1 MQNRIEIEYIYGAT
15 LRVAPFFLQTML
27 EIKSPQTDS
36 DWKAYYA
43 LRFNVL
49 REPWN
54 QPLGSEV
61 LADEDQAIH
70 AIAIDDNE
78 VVGVARM
85 HESAEKQGQVRCVAT
100 ATAAQGKGIGKA
112 IMAYL
117 EEKAK
122 QKGWTEI
129 VLEARENAV
138 PFYEAIGYTIV
149 AESYLLF
156 GEIQHYRMQKS
167 L

>member
-1 MQNRIEIEYIYGAT
+1 VENG
-15 LRVAPFFLQTML
+15 
-27 EIKSPQTDS
+27 
-36 DWKAYYA
+36 
-43 LRFNVL
+43 
-49 REPWN
+49 
-54 QPLGSEV
+54 EV
-61 LADEDQAIH
+61 L
-70 AIAIDDNE
+70 
-78 VVGVARM
+78 GVARM

-117 EEKAK
+117 EKEAK

-156 GEIQHYRMQKS
+156 GEIQHYRMQKKI
-167 L
+167 

>member
-1 MQNRIEIEYIYGAT
+1 M
-15 LRVAPFFLQTML
+15 
-27 EIKSPQTDS
+27 EIKAPQTDS
-36 DWKAYYA
+36 EWKAYYA

-54 QPLGSEV
+54 QPHGSEV

-70 AIAIDDNE
+70 AIAVEEEI
-78 VVGVARM
+78 VLGVARM
-85 HESAEKQGQVRCVAT
+85 HESTTNQGQVRCVAI
-100 ATAAQGKGIGKA
+100 ATTAQGKGIGKA
-112 IMAYL
+112 IMAHL
-117 EEKAK
+117 EDKAK
-122 QKGWTEI
+122 AKGWSEI

-138 PFYEAIGYTIV
+138 PFYQAIGYAIV
-149 AESYLLF
+149 EESYLLF

>member
-1 MQNRIEIEYIYGAT
+1 M
-15 LRVAPFFLQTML
+15 APPFGWRHFFYTTML
-27 EIKSPQTDS
+27 EIKSPQTDT

-54 QPLGSEV
+54 QPHGSEV

-70 AIAIDDNE
+70 AIAVAGE
-78 VVGVARM
+78 QVLGVARM
-85 HESAEKQGQVRCVAT
+85 HESAAKQGQVRCVAI

-117 EEKAK
+117 EEKAV

-138 PFYEAIGYTIV
+138 PFYQAIGYSIV

-156 GEIQHYRMQKS
+156 GEIQHYRMQKA
-167 L
+167 LNLPE

>member
-1 MQNRIEIEYIYGAT
+1 M
-15 LRVAPFFLQTML
+15 APPCGWRHFFYTTML
-27 EIKSPQTDS
+27 EIKSPVTDS

-61 LADEDQAIH
+61 LTDEDQAIH
-70 AIAIDDNE
+70 AIAVENE
-78 VVGVARM
+78 EVLGVARM
-85 HESAEKQGQVRCVAT
+85 HESAEKQGQVRCVAI
-100 ATAAQGKGIGKA
+100 ATEAQGKGIGKA
-112 IMAYL
+112 MMAYL

>member
-1 MQNRIEIEYIYGAT
+1 
-15 LRVAPFFLQTML
+15 ML

-70 AIAIDDNE
+70 AIAVEGTE

-85 HESAEKQGQVRCVAT
+85 HESAEKQGQVRCVAI
-100 ATAAQGKGIGKA
+100 ATEAQGKGIGKA
-112 IMAYL
+112 MMAYL

>member
-1 MQNRIEIEYIYGAT
+1 
-15 LRVAPFFLQTML
+15 ML
-27 EIKSPQTDS
+27 EIKSPQSDS

-54 QPLGSEV
+54 QPVGSEV

-70 AIAIDDNE
+70 AIAVEQGE
-78 VVGVARM
+78 VLGVARM
-85 HESAEKQGQVRCVAT
+85 HESAENQGQVRCVAT

-117 EEKAK
+117 EKKAIE
-122 QKGWTEI
+122 KGWTEI

-138 PFYEAIGYTIV
+138 PFYQAIGYTIV

-156 GEIQHYRMQKS
+156 DEIQHYRMKKA
-167 L
+167 LNLTE

>member
-1 MQNRIEIEYIYGAT
+1 M
-15 LRVAPFFLQTML
+15 
-27 EIKSPQTDS
+27 EIKSPQTDAE
-36 DWKAYYA
+36 WKAYYG

-70 AIAIDDNE
+70 AIASE
-78 VVGVARM
+78 VGAVLGVARM
-85 HESAEKQGQVRCVAT
+85 HESAAKQGQVRCVAI
-100 ATAAQGKGIGKA
+100 ATAAQGQGIGKA
-112 IMAYL
+112 IMVYL
-117 EEKAK
+117 EEKARL
-122 QKGWTEI
+122 KGWTEI

-138 PFYEAIGYTIV
+138 PFYKAIGYTIV
-149 AESYLLF
+149 TESYLLF
-156 GEIQHYRMQKS
+156 GEIQHFRMKKT

>member
-1 MQNRIEIEYIYGAT
+1 
-15 LRVAPFFLQTML
+15 ML
-27 EIKSPQTDS
+27 EIKSPQNDA
-36 DWKAYYA
+36 DWNAYYA
-43 LRFNVL
+43 LRFSVL

-54 QPLGSEV
+54 QPVGSEV

-70 AIAIDDNE
+70 AIAVENGE
-78 VVGVARM
+78 VLGVARM

-100 ATAAQGKGIGKA
+100 ATKAQGKGIGKA

-122 QKGWTEI
+122 QKDWTEI

-138 PFYEAIGYTIV
+138 PFYQAIGYSIV

-156 GEIQHYRMQKS
+156 DEIQHYRMQKS

>member
-1 MQNRIEIEYIYGAT
+1 M
-15 LRVAPFFLQTML
+15 
-27 EIKSPQTDS
+27 EIKSPQSDS
-36 DWKAYYA
+36 EWKAYYA

-70 AIAIDDNE
+70 AIAVEDGE
-78 VVGVARM
+78 VLGVARM

-100 ATAAQGKGIGKA
+100 ATAVQGKGIGKA

-117 EEKAK
+117 EEQAK
-122 QKGWTEI
+122 VKGWTEI

-138 PFYEAIGYTIV
+138 PFYQRIGYTII

-156 GEIQHYRMQKS
+156 GEIQHYRMKKALTLS
-167 L
+167 N

>member
-1 MQNRIEIEYIYGAT
+1 M
-15 LRVAPFFLQTML
+15 APPCGWRHFFPSLMK
-27 EIKSPQTDS
+27 IKSPQNEAE
-36 DWKAYYA
+36 WKAYYG
-43 LRFNVL
+43 LRFSVL

-54 QPLGSEV
+54 QQQGSEV

-70 AIAIDDNE
+70 AIAVEEGE
-78 VVGVARM
+78 VLGVARV
-85 HESAEKQGQVRCVAT
+85 HESASKQGQVRCVAI

-112 IMAYL
+112 IMAYV
-117 EEKAK
+117 EEKARL
-122 QKGWTEI
+122 KGWSEI

-138 PFYEAIGYTIV
+138 PFYQAIGYTIV

-156 GEIQHYRMQKS
+156 GEIQHYRMKKN

>member
-1 MQNRIEIEYIYGAT
+1 
-15 LRVAPFFLQTML
+15 ML
-27 EIKSPQTDS
+27 EIKSPTTDS

-70 AIAIDDNE
+70 AIAVKDG
-78 VVGVARM
+78 VVLGVARM

-138 PFYEAIGYTIV
+138 PFYQAIGYTIV

-156 GEIQHYRMQKS
+156 SKIQHYRMQKS

>member
-1 MQNRIEIEYIYGAT
+1 
-15 LRVAPFFLQTML
+15 ML
-27 EIKSPQTDS
+27 KIKSPQTDS

-43 LRFNVL
+43 LRFSVL

-70 AIAIDDNE
+70 AIAVENE
-78 VVGVARM
+78 EVLGVARM

-100 ATAAQGKGIGKA
+100 ATEAQGKGIGKA

-138 PFYEAIGYTIV
+138 AFYQAIGYSIV

-156 GEIQHYRMQKS
+156 GEIQHYRMKKALPLS
-167 L
+167 K

>member
-1 MQNRIEIEYIYGAT
+1 M
-15 LRVAPFFLQTML
+15 APPCGWRHFFYTTML

>member
-1 MQNRIEIEYIYGAT
+1 M
-15 LRVAPFFLQTML
+15 
-27 EIKSPQTDS
+27 EIKSPQTDAE
-36 DWKAYYA
+36 WKAYYA

-70 AIAIDDNE
+70 AIAVEEGE
-78 VVGVARM
+78 VLGVARM
-85 HESAEKQGQVRCVAT
+85 HESAANQGQVRCVAI

-112 IMAYL
+112 IMAYV
-117 EEKAK
+117 EEKARLK
-122 QKGWTEI
+122 DWNEI

-138 PFYEAIGYTIV
+138 PFYQAIGYTIV

-156 GEIQHYRMQKS
+156 GEIQHYRMKKN

>member
-1 MQNRIEIEYIYGAT
+1 
-15 LRVAPFFLQTML
+15 ML
-27 EIKSPQTDS
+27 EIKSPQTES

-100 ATAAQGKGIGKA
+100 ATEAQGKGIGKA

-138 PFYEAIGYTIV
+138 PFYQAIGYSIV

>member
-1 MQNRIEIEYIYGAT
+1 MAQPCG
-15 LRVAPFFLQTML
+15 LRHFFTPYHM
-27 EIKSPQTDS
+27 EIKSPQTDAE
-36 DWKAYYA
+36 WKAYYA

-54 QPLGSEV
+54 QPVGSEV

-70 AIAIDDNE
+70 AIAVENSE
-78 VVGVARM
+78 VLGVARM
-85 HESAEKQGQVRCVAT
+85 HESAAKQGQVRCVAT

-117 EEKAK
+117 EVQAKA
-122 QKGWTEI
+122 KGWTEI

-138 PFYEAIGYTIV
+138 PFYQAIGYTIV

-156 GEIQHYRMQKS
+156 GEIQHYRMSKT